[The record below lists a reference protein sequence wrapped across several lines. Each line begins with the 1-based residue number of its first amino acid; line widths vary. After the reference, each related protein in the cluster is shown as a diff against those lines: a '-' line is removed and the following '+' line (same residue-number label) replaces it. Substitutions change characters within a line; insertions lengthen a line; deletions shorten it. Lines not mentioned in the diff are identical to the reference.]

1 MSIPSGD
8 NFHELFGLFRIK
20 FLYFSGDIYIYIL
33 FVLNAFCSQPQNDG
47 LSLIV
52 TAKMFLGVF

>member
-1 MSIPSGD
+1 MSCLDCFVSSSCIS
-8 NFHELFGLFRIK
+8 LV
-20 FLYFSGDIYIYIL
+20 IYIYIL